1 LSLEIVCLDDVCVGC
16 DLSTGYRLRCAVDIK
31 RLAHRV
37 DSPQRKPM
45 GNTAGERCRSNVA
58 DGVSVGSAILNGI
71 KAWIEELR
79 IVLVDDQITGET
91 ICILKDWQVMR
102 GGSRVVDLRYQVA
115 RQLLL
120 HADGPSF
127 HLSHLIVEVEASK
140 AGSLWHTIDQDAAS
154 RVESHTGRS
163 FDGTDF
169 SEARWWTTEL
179 EVRCYTGLTC
189 VDRRRENVR
198 QVARSRV
205 GDVEV
210 RRLIREH
217 SRAGAQRCFSVA
229 KNIPGKP
236 HARGKVVD
244 RVIQHIRPSVWSCRS
259 YSA

>member
-1 LSLEIVCLDDVCVGC
+1 M
-16 DLSTGYRLRCAVDIK
+16 R
-31 RLAHRV
+31 
-37 DSPQRKPM
+37 
-45 GNTAGERCRSNVA
+45 NTAGERCRANVA
-58 DGVSVGSAILNGI
+58 DGVSVGSAILNSV
-71 KAWIEELR
+71 KAWIEELW
-79 IVLVDDQITGET
+79 IVLVDDQIASEAIG
-91 ICILKDWQVMR
+91 ILEDGQLMSR
-102 GGSRVVDLRYQVA
+102 GSRVVDLRNQVA
-115 RQLLL
+115 GQLLL

-127 HLSHLIVEVEASK
+127 DLGHFVVEVESSE
-140 AGSLWHTIDQDAAS
+140 AGSLRYAIDQDAAA
-154 RVESHTGRS
+154 RVKSHTGRS
-163 FDGTDF
+163 FDGTYF

-259 YSA
+259 YSACNLLLPGRA